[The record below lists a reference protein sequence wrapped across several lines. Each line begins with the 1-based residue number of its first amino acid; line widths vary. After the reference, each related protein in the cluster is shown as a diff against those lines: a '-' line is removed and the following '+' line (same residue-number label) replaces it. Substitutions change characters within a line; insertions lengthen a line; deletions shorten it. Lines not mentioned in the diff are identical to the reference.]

1 MVLYKEG
8 LEHIEIKT
16 RYGDNIPEVN
26 LDGQQMKQ
34 AFINLLDNAIAALPQ
49 KNKNSAICIETSF
62 DDILQILRIE
72 IADNGKGI
80 SDKEKTRLFE
90 PYFSTK
96 KSGMGLGLA
105 IVNSI
110 ISDHKGM
117 IRVQDN
123 KPAGAR
129 FIIELPV

>member
-1 MVLYKEG
+1 
-8 LEHIEIKT
+8 
-16 RYGDNIPEVN
+16 
-26 LDGQQMKQ
+26 MKQ
-34 AFINLLDNAIAALPQ
+34 AFINLFDNAVAAID
-49 KNKNSAICIETSF
+49 KNGKISIDISF
-62 DDILQILRIE
+62 DQILKIVRIE

-110 ISDHKGM
+110 ITDHQGR
-117 IRVQDN
+117 IRVMDN
-123 KPAGAR
+123 KPSGAK
-129 FIIELPV
+129 FIIEFPMGS